1 MSEKIFN
8 SRIVHKHDTEANWL
22 KATNFYPKQG
32 EIIVYDI
39 DDTYSYERFKIGDG
53 KTLVSALPFAND
65 SLSASIDAVDSRVDS
80 LSVLVGDTAVSEQ
93 ISSAISGQSVATSSA
108 AGLMS
113 ADDKCLLDNFR
124 RTDLGSMEGKTVA
137 DLRTAL
143 EGWLDTVHDSPN
155 AIATFRSST
164 FITQWNNED
173 TTTTLS
179 SGATWT
185 VELKTYFGSSTYA
198 LLEMRGYYDKQ
209 TYYVALTNSAWTKLR
224 KVFFDSDNMIY
235 VGPTEP
241 TDSNIKVWINT
252 SADGTGV
259 VPVLPR
265 VATITLAAADWTG
278 DANPYSQVVTINT
291 VTTATKIDLQPTAQ
305 QIVALQNEDIA
316 LMAENNGGVVTIYAL
331 GGKPSTDYTMQVLL
345 TEVAYV

>member
-1 MSEKIFN
+1 MSEKTFN
-8 SRIVHKHDTEANWL
+8 SRIVHKHDVETNWL
-22 KATNFYPKQG
+22 KAVNFIPKQG

-39 DDTYSYERFKIGDG
+39 DDTYNYERFKIGDG
-53 KTLVSALPFAND
+53 KTLVSALPFSND
-65 SLSASIDAVDSRVDS
+65 ALNAVINEVDSKVDEVS
-80 LSVLVGDTAVSEQ
+80 NLVGDVAVSEQ
-93 ISSAISGQSVATSSA
+93 INEAISNQAVATSSE

-113 ADDKCLLDNFR
+113 ADDKTLLDNFR
-124 RTDLGSMEGKTVA
+124 RTDLGSMEGKTVG
-137 DLRTAL
+137 DLRTTL
-143 EGWLDTVHDSPN
+143 ENWLNIVHDSPN

-164 FITQWNNED
+164 FITQWNNEEL
-173 TTTTLS
+173 TATLS

-185 VELKTYFGSSTYA
+185 VELKTYYTGGTYA

-209 TYYVALTNSAWTKLR
+209 TYYVARTNGAWTKLR

-252 SADGTGV
+252 AEEGTGV
-259 VPVLPR
+259 IPVLPR
-265 VATITLAAADWTG
+265 VATITLAAASWTG

-291 VTTATKIDLQPTAQ
+291 ATTATKIDLQPTAQ

-316 LMAENNGGVVTIYAL
+316 LMAENANGVITIYAL
-331 GGKPSTDYTMQVLL
+331 GGKPSTDLTMQVLL
-345 TEVAYV
+345 TEVSYV